1 MDQRL
6 TDLARRLAA
15 ERSAQ
20 NRQRLRYSAEL
31 QRQVVEAARGASSRG
46 MSRAGVARALGIF
59 DATLRK
65 WLEASAANGQ
75 LSRVRVID
83 ERQQPRGLALVTPA
97 GYRLE
102 GLDPATAAAVL
113 RLLA

>member
-1 MDQRL
+1 MEQRL

-15 ERSAQ
+15 ERVGQ
-20 NRQRLRYSAEL
+20 NQQRLRYSAEL
-31 QRQVVEAARGASSRG
+31 QRQVVEAARAACRRG

-59 DATLRK
+59 DPTLRK
-65 WLEASAANGQ
+65 WLEASSASGQ

-83 ERQQPRGLALVTPA
+83 ERQPPRGLALVTPA